1 MKEII
6 TTYILSYLI
15 IIISGFIYNLL
26 GYNDL
31 NFFINNISI
40 YLILIYYILTIIYLY
55 HKNKIK
61 EPKLIIKKY
70 FPLISL
76 GVSIAITYNMI
87 IFKFIPPNS
96 NNYYSILLLIISSGI
111 IGPIYEEILFRYVFY
126 NRLKKKYS
134 KEKSLLINSII
145 FSLIHIQPI
154 KMIYAFILGIVLNL
168 LYEKYK
174 TIKAPILI
182 HISANTIVLFLREY
196 NLVVLLLSIINLIIS
211 LITIKK
217 VTFSNS
223 TN

>member
-6 TTYILSYLI
+6 ITYILSYII
-15 IIISGFIYNLL
+15 IIISGCIYNLL

-31 NFFINNISI
+31 TFFINNICI
-40 YLILIYYILTIIYLY
+40 YITLIYYIVITIYLY
-55 HKNKIK
+55 KKNQVK
-61 EPKLIIKKY
+61 ENNLSLKKY
-70 FPLISL
+70 FPIISL
-76 GVSIAITYNMI
+76 GISIAIIYNMLV
-87 IFKFIPPNS
+87 FKFIPPTTNNS
-96 NNYYSILLLIISSGI
+96 ISLPILIISSGI

-211 LITIKK
+211 FIIIKK
-217 VTFSNS
+217 VTFK
-223 TN
+223 